1 MPVGGE
7 EVIRTLAPLSRPTP
21 LAGAPLHQLEYFSLY
36 GENKRYSVYRNIIHE
51 YLSFVNSI
59 GKIKLKNNFK
69 IRYNNIYRIYSLFFM
84 FFIFYFLSFTTF
96 LLLFNIQFLYL
107 LYPVFCRSQIFSSSQ
122 NIYKE

>member
-51 YLSFVNSI
+51 HLSFVNSI

-69 IRYNNIYRIYSLFFM
+69 RRYDNIYRIYSLFFM
-84 FFIFYFLSFTTF
+84 FFISYPLQPFFFYLIS
-96 LLLFNIQFLYL
+96 ILYL
-107 LYPVFCRSQIFSSSQ
+107 LYPVFRRSRIFSSSQ

>member
-51 YLSFVNSI
+51 HLSFVNSI

-69 IRYNNIYRIYSLFFM
+69 IRYDNIYRIYSLFFM
-84 FFIFYFLSFTTF
+84 FFISYPLQPFFFYLIS
-96 LLLFNIQFLYL
+96 ILYL
-107 LYPVFCRSQIFSSSQ
+107 LYPVFRRSQIFSSSQ

>member
-51 YLSFVNSI
+51 HLSFVNSI

-69 IRYNNIYRIYSLFFM
+69 IRYDNIYRIYSLFFM
-84 FFIFYFLSFTTF
+84 FFISYPLQPFFFYLIS
-96 LLLFNIQFLYL
+96 ILYL
-107 LYPVFCRSQIFSSSQ
+107 LYPVFRRSRIFSSSQ